1 MLFLHA
7 VMAPPTFSNNAWWF
21 LFHGDRL
28 LVEARGDEVAIPRWA
43 SPEEAGLFPVRTQFL
58 GTLDGTP
65 CYSGELAGEAVPN
78 GASFRGLRSLLG
90 VLPEEIFSL
99 AGRAFQVMDWER
111 THQYC
116 GKCGG
121 RTDPLEGERGRV
133 CAGCGLHFFP
143 RVTPA
148 VIVAVVRNG
157 KILLAQS
164 CRFPGAFYSVLAGFV
179 EPGET
184 FEECVHREI
193 REEVGIEV
201 GNLRYFGSQPWPFP
215 HSLMVAFTASFAGG
229 DLVLEE
235 KEIAQAGWFDAK
247 EVLRLRIPNHGTI
260 ARRLIEGFLAEHP
273 PDAGRQGNTEP
284 VSRRSHPMG
293 GRDPA

>member
-1 MLFLHA
+1 MLFLQA
-7 VMAPPTFSNNAWWF
+7 VVPPPTLSGNAWWF

-28 LVEARGDEVAIPRWA
+28 LVETRGDDVAIPHGA
-43 SPEEAGLFPVRTQFL
+43 SPAEAGYPPVRTQFL

-65 CYSGELAGEAVPN
+65 CFSGELAEEVGPT
-78 GASFRGLRSLLG
+78 GTSFRALRSLLG
-90 VLPEEIFSL
+90 VLQEEMFSL
-99 AGRAFQVMDWER
+99 AGRAFQIMDWDR

-121 RTDPLEGERGRV
+121 RTDPLEGERGRS

-148 VIVAVVRNG
+148 VIVAVERND

-164 CRFPGAFYSVLAGFV
+164 RRFPTAFYSVLAGFV

-184 FEECVHREI
+184 FEECVRREI

-201 GNLRYFGSQPWPFP
+201 ENLRYFGSQPWPFP
-215 HSLMVAFTASFAGG
+215 HSLMVGFTASFAGG

-235 KEIAQAGWFDAK
+235 KEIVRAGWFGAE
-247 EVLRLRIPNHGTI
+247 EVLRLRIPPPGTI
-260 ARRLIEGFLAEHP
+260 ARKLIDRFLMERP
-273 PDAGRQGNTEP
+273 PASSVEW
-284 VSRRSHPMG
+284 VFK
-293 GRDPA
+293 

>member
-1 MLFLHA
+1 MLFLPA
-7 VMAPPTFSNNAWWF
+7 VAPPPTFSTNALWF

-28 LVEARGDEVAIPRWA
+28 LVEIRGVEVAIPLWA
-43 SPEEAGLFPVRTQFL
+43 STEEAGLLPVRTQFL

-65 CYSGELAGEAVPN
+65 CYSGELAEEFGPE
-78 GASFRGLRSLLG
+78 GTSFRALRPLLG
-90 VLPEEIFSL
+90 VLPEEMFSL
-99 AGRAFQVMDWER
+99 AGRAFQVMDWDR
-111 THQYC
+111 THQFC

-121 RTDPLEGERGRV
+121 RTDPLEGERGRA
-133 CAGCGLHFFP
+133 CAACGLHFFP

-164 CRFPGAFYSVLAGFV
+164 SRFPAAFYSVLAGFV

-201 GNLRYFGSQPWPFP
+201 ENLRYFGSQPWPFP
-215 HSLMVAFTASFAGG
+215 HSLMVGFTASYAGG
-229 DLVLEE
+229 NLVLEE
-235 KEIAQAGWFDAK
+235 KEIVQAGWFGA
-247 EVLRLRIPNHGTI
+247 EEILRLRIPHHGTI
-260 ARRLIEGFLAEHP
+260 ARRMIDRFLAEPP
-273 PDAGRQGNTEP
+273 PDGP
-284 VSRRSHPMG
+284 W
-293 GRDPA
+293 

>member
-1 MLFLHA
+1 MLFLPA
-7 VMAPPTFSNNAWWF
+7 VSPPPTHSTTRGGSCSTGTGSWWK
-21 LFHGDRL
+21 L
-28 LVEARGDEVAIPRWA
+28 RGFEVAIPRWA
-43 SPEEAGLFPVRTQFL
+43 STEVAGLSPVRTQFL
-58 GTLDGTP
+58 GTLDGAP
-65 CYSGELAGEAVPN
+65 CYSGELAGEVGPE
-78 GASFRGLRSLLG
+78 GTSFRALRPLLG
-90 VLPEEIFSL
+90 VLPEEMFSL
-99 AGRAFQVMDWER
+99 AGRAFQVMDWDR

-121 RTDPLEGERGRV
+121 RTDPLEGERGRT

-148 VIVAVVRNG
+148 IIVAVVRND

-164 CRFPGAFYSVLAGFV
+164 SRFPAAFYSVLAGFV

-201 GNLRYFGSQPWPFP
+201 ENLRYFGSQPWPFP
-215 HSLMVAFTASFAGG
+215 HSLMVGFTASFAGG

-235 KEIAQAGWFDAK
+235 KEIVRAGWFDAE
-247 EVLRLRIPNHGTI
+247 EVLLLRIPRHGTI
-260 ARRLIEGFLAEHP
+260 ARRLIDRFLAEYP
-273 PDAGRQGNTEP
+273 VDAER
-284 VSRRSHPMG
+284 
-293 GRDPA
+293 

>member
-1 MLFLHA
+1 MLFLPA
-7 VMAPPTFSNNAWWF
+7 VAPPPTLSSDTWWF

-28 LVEARGDEVAIPRWA
+28 LVEVHGDEVAIPRW
-43 SPEEAGLFPVRTQFL
+43 SSTRDAGLLPVRTQFL
-58 GTLDGTP
+58 GTLDGAP
-65 CYSGELAGEAVPN
+65 CYSGELPGEVGPE
-78 GASFRGLRSLLG
+78 GTTFRGLRPLLA

-99 AGRAFQVMDWER
+99 AGRAFQVMDWDR
-111 THQYC
+111 THRYC

-121 RTDPLEGERGRV
+121 RTDPLEGERGRT

-148 VIVAVVRNG
+148 VIVAVVRDG

-164 CRFPGAFYSVLAGFV
+164 SRFPAAFYSVLAGFV

-201 GNLRYFGSQPWPFP
+201 EDLRYFGSQPWPFP
-215 HSLMVAFTASFAGG
+215 HSLMVGFTASFAGG
-229 DLVLEE
+229 ELVLEE
-235 KEIAQAGWFDAK
+235 KEIVRAGWFGPE
-247 EVLRLRIPNHGTI
+247 EVRRLQIPRHGTI
-260 ARRLIEGFLAEHP
+260 ARRLIERFLAE
-273 PDAGRQGNTEP
+273 T
-284 VSRRSHPMG
+284 
-293 GRDPA
+293 RDP

>member
-1 MLFLHA
+1 MDFLPGI
-7 VMAPPTFSNNAWWF
+7 APPPTRSGDVWWF

-28 LVEARGDEVAIPRWA
+28 LVEDRGAEVAVPRW
-43 SPEEAGLFPVRTQFL
+43 PTTEDAGLSPVRTQFL

-65 CYSGELAGEAVPN
+65 CFSGELAEEAGPE
-78 GASFRGLRSLLG
+78 GTSFRALRPLLG
-90 VLPEEIFSL
+90 VLQEEMFSL
-99 AGRAFQVMDWER
+99 AGRAFQVMDWDR
-111 THQYC
+111 THQFC

-133 CAGCGLHFFP
+133 CPGCGLHFFP

-148 VIVAVVRNG
+148 VIVSVVRDG

-164 CRFPGAFYSVLAGFV
+164 SRFPAAFYSVLAGFV

-184 FEECVHREI
+184 FEECVRREI

-201 GNLRYFGSQPWPFP
+201 EDLRYFGSQPWPFP
-215 HSLMVAFTASFAGG
+215 HSLMVGFTASFAGG

-235 KEIAQAGWFDAK
+235 KEIVRAGWFGPE
-247 EVLRLRIPNHGTI
+247 EVPGLRIPHQGTI
-260 ARRLIEGFLAEHP
+260 ARRLIDRFLSECP
-273 PDAGRQGNTEP
+273 PDGAR
-284 VSRRSHPMG
+284 
-293 GRDPA
+293 

>member
-1 MLFLHA
+1 MHFLHA
-7 VMAPPTFSNNAWWF
+7 VVAPQTLSNNAWWF

-43 SPEEAGLFPVRTQFL
+43 SPEEAGLLPVRTQFL
-58 GTLDGTP
+58 GTLDGAP
-65 CYSGELAGEAVPN
+65 CCSGELAEEIEPN
-78 GASFRGLRSLLG
+78 GMSFRALRPLLG
-90 VLPEEIFSL
+90 VLPEEMFSL
-99 AGRAFQVMDWER
+99 AGRAFQIMDWER

-121 RTDPLEGERGRV
+121 RTDPLEGERGRA

-148 VIVAVVRNG
+148 VIVAVVRDG

-164 CRFPGAFYSVLAGFV
+164 SRFPKAFYSVLAGFV

-184 FEECVHREI
+184 FEECVAREI

-201 GNLRYFGSQPWPFP
+201 ENLRYFGSQPWPFP

-235 KEIAQAGWFDAK
+235 KEIVQAGWFDAK
-247 EVLRLRIPNHGTI
+247 EVLRLRIPHHGTI
-260 ARRLIEGFLAEHP
+260 ARRLIDRFLAERP
-273 PDAGRQGNTEP
+273 PDAQR
-284 VSRRSHPMG
+284 
-293 GRDPA
+293 

>member
-1 MLFLHA
+1 MLFLPA
-7 VMAPPTFSNNAWWF
+7 VVPPQTFSNNAWWF

-28 LVEARGDEVAIPRWA
+28 LAEARGAEVAIPRWA
-43 SPEEAGLFPVRTQFL
+43 SAEDAGLSPVRTQFL
-58 GTLDGTP
+58 GTLDGAP
-65 CYSGELAGEAVPN
+65 CYSGELAGEVGPE
-78 GASFRGLRSLLG
+78 GTSFRALRPLLG
-90 VLPEEIFSL
+90 VLPEEMFSL
-99 AGRAFQVMDWER
+99 AGRAFQVMDWDR

-121 RTDPLEGERGRV
+121 RTDPLEGERGRA

-148 VIVAVVRNG
+148 VIVAVVKDG

-164 CRFPGAFYSVLAGFV
+164 SRFPAAFYSVLAGFV

-184 FEECVHREI
+184 FEECVRREI

-201 GNLRYFGSQPWPFP
+201 ENLRYFGSQPWPFP
-215 HSLMVAFTASFAGG
+215 HSLMVGFTALFAGG

-235 KEIAQAGWFDAK
+235 KEIVRAGWFDPE
-247 EVLRLRIPNHGTI
+247 EVLRLRIPPHGTI
-260 ARRLIEGFLAEHP
+260 ARRLIDRFLAEP
-273 PDAGRQGNTEP
+273 SADVER
-284 VSRRSHPMG
+284 
-293 GRDPA
+293 

>member
-1 MLFLHA
+1 MPFLPA
-7 VMAPPTFSNNAWWF
+7 VAPPPTLSNNAWWF

-28 LVEARGDEVAIPRWA
+28 LVEARDVEVAIPRWA
-43 SPEEAGLFPVRTQFL
+43 STEDAGLLPVRTQFL

-65 CYSGELAGEAVPN
+65 CYSGELAGEVGPE
-78 GASFRGLRSLLG
+78 GTSFRALRPLLG
-90 VLPEEIFSL
+90 VLPEEMFSL
-99 AGRAFQVMDWER
+99 AGRAFQVMDWDR
-111 THQYC
+111 THQFC

-121 RTDPLEGERGRV
+121 RTDPLEGERGRA

-148 VIVAVVRNG
+148 IIVAVVRNG

-164 CRFPGAFYSVLAGFV
+164 SRFPTAFYSVLAGFV

-193 REEVGIEV
+193 REEVGVEV
-201 GNLRYFGSQPWPFP
+201 ENLRYFGSQPWPFP
-215 HSLMVAFTASFAGG
+215 HSLMVGFTASFSGG

-235 KEIAQAGWFDAK
+235 KEIVRAGWFDPE
-247 EVLRLRIPNHGTI
+247 EVLRLRIPHHGTI
-260 ARRLIEGFLAEHP
+260 ARQLIDRFLAERTG
-273 PDAGRQGNTEP
+273 DAER
-284 VSRRSHPMG
+284 
-293 GRDPA
+293 

>member
-1 MLFLHA
+1 MLFLPA
-7 VMAPPTFSNNAWWF
+7 VAPPPTLSNKAWWF
-21 LFHGDRL
+21 LFHDDRL

-43 SPEEAGLFPVRTQFL
+43 STEDARLSPVRTQFL
-58 GTLDGTP
+58 GTLDGAP
-65 CYSGELAGEAVPN
+65 CYSGELAGEAGPE
-78 GASFRGLRSLLG
+78 GTSFRALRPLLS

-99 AGRAFQVMDWER
+99 AGRAFQIMDWDR

-121 RTDPLEGERGRV
+121 VTGPLEGERGRV

-148 VIVAVVRNG
+148 VIVAVVRDG

-164 CRFPGAFYSVLAGFV
+164 SRFPAAFYSVLAGFV

-184 FEECVHREI
+184 FEECVRREI

-201 GNLRYFGSQPWPFP
+201 EDLRYFGSQPWPFP
-215 HSLMVAFTASFAGG
+215 HSLMVGFTASFAGG

-235 KEIAQAGWFDAK
+235 KEIVRAGWFGPE
-247 EVLRLRIPNHGTI
+247 EVLALRIPHHRTI
-260 ARRLIEGFLAEHP
+260 ARRLIDRFLAKFP
-273 PDAGRQGNTEP
+273 ADAER
-284 VSRRSHPMG
+284 
-293 GRDPA
+293 

>member
-1 MLFLHA
+1 MPFLPA
-7 VMAPPTFSNNAWWF
+7 VAPPPTLSNNAWWF

-28 LVEARGDEVAIPRWA
+28 LVEARDVEVAIPRWA
-43 SPEEAGLFPVRTQFL
+43 STEDAGVLPVRTQFL

-65 CYSGELAGEAVPN
+65 CYSGELAGEVGPE
-78 GASFRGLRSLLG
+78 GTSFRALRPLLG
-90 VLPEEIFSL
+90 VLSEEMFSL
-99 AGRAFQVMDWER
+99 AGRAFQVMDWDR
-111 THQYC
+111 THQFC

-121 RTDPLEGERGRV
+121 RTDPLEGERGRA

-148 VIVAVVRNG
+148 IIVAVVRNG

-164 CRFPGAFYSVLAGFV
+164 SRFPTAFYSVLAGFV

-193 REEVGIEV
+193 REEVGVEV
-201 GNLRYFGSQPWPFP
+201 ENLRYFGSQPWPFP
-215 HSLMVAFTASFAGG
+215 HSLMVGFTASYLGG

-235 KEIAQAGWFDAK
+235 KEIVQAGWFGAE
-247 EVLRLRIPNHGTI
+247 EVLRLRIPHHGTI
-260 ARRLIEGFLAEHP
+260 ARQLIDRFLAERPP
-273 PDAGRQGNTEP
+273 PDA
-284 VSRRSHPMG
+284 SR
-293 GRDPA
+293 

>member
-1 MLFLHA
+1 MPFLPA
-7 VMAPPTFSNNAWWF
+7 VAPPPTLSNNAWWF

-28 LVEARGDEVAIPRWA
+28 LVEARGVEVAIPRWA
-43 SPEEAGLFPVRTQFL
+43 STEDAGVLPVRTQFL

-65 CYSGELAGEAVPN
+65 CYSGELAGEVGPE
-78 GASFRGLRSLLG
+78 GTSFRALRPLLG
-90 VLPEEIFSL
+90 VLSEEMFSL
-99 AGRAFQVMDWER
+99 AGRAFQVMDWDR
-111 THQYC
+111 THQFC

-121 RTDPLEGERGRV
+121 RTDPLEGERGRA

-148 VIVAVVRNG
+148 IIVAVVRNG

-164 CRFPGAFYSVLAGFV
+164 SRFPTAFYSVLAGFV

-193 REEVGIEV
+193 REEVGVEV
-201 GNLRYFGSQPWPFP
+201 ENLRYFGSQPWPFP
-215 HSLMVAFTASFAGG
+215 HSLMVGFTASYLGG

-235 KEIAQAGWFDAK
+235 KEIVQAGWFGAE
-247 EVLRLRIPNHGTI
+247 EVLRLRIPHHGTI
-260 ARRLIEGFLAEHP
+260 ARQLIDRFLAERPP
-273 PDAGRQGNTEP
+273 PDA
-284 VSRRSHPMG
+284 SR
-293 GRDPA
+293 

>member
-1 MLFLHA
+1 MLFLPA
-7 VMAPPTFSNNAWWF
+7 VVPPPTFSNNAWWF

-28 LVEARGDEVAIPRWA
+28 LVEARGVEVAIPRWA
-43 SPEEAGLFPVRTQFL
+43 STEDAGLMPVRTQFL
-58 GTLDGTP
+58 GTLDGAP
-65 CYSGELAGEAVPN
+65 CYSGELAGEGGPE
-78 GASFRGLRSLLG
+78 GTSFRALRPLLG
-90 VLPEEIFSL
+90 VLPEEMFSL
-99 AGRAFQVMDWER
+99 AGRAFQVMDWDR

-121 RTDPLEGERGRV
+121 RTDPLEGERGRA

-148 VIVAVVRNG
+148 IIVAVVRDG

-164 CRFPGAFYSVLAGFV
+164 SRFPAAFYSVLAGFV

-184 FEECVHREI
+184 FEECVRREI

-201 GNLRYFGSQPWPFP
+201 ENLRYSGSQPWPFP
-215 HSLMVAFTASFAGG
+215 HSLMVGFTASFAGG

-235 KEIAQAGWFDAK
+235 KEIVRAGWFDPE
-247 EVLRLRIPNHGTI
+247 EVLRLRIPPHGTI
-260 ARRLIEGFLAEHP
+260 ARRLIDRFLAEP
-273 PDAGRQGNTEP
+273 SADVER
-284 VSRRSHPMG
+284 
-293 GRDPA
+293 

>member
-1 MLFLHA
+1 MLFLPA
-7 VMAPPTFSNNAWWF
+7 VVPPPTRSNNAWWF

-28 LVEARGDEVAIPRWA
+28 LVEARGVEVAIPRWA
-43 SPEEAGLFPVRTQFL
+43 STEDAGLLPVRTQFL
-58 GTLDGTP
+58 GTLDGAP
-65 CYSGELAGEAVPN
+65 CYSGELAGEVGPE
-78 GASFRGLRSLLG
+78 GTSFRALRPLLG

-99 AGRAFQVMDWER
+99 AGRAFQIMDWDR
-111 THQYC
+111 THRFC
-116 GKCGG
+116 GMCGG

-148 VIVAVVRNG
+148 IIVAVVRNG

-164 CRFPGAFYSVLAGFV
+164 SRFPEAFFSVLAGFV

-184 FEECVHREI
+184 FEECVRREI

-201 GNLRYFGSQPWPFP
+201 EDLRYFGSQPWPFP
-215 HSLMVAFTASFAGG
+215 HSLMVGFTASFAGG

-235 KEIAQAGWFDAK
+235 KEIVRAGWFDAE
-247 EVLRLRIPNHGTI
+247 EVLRLRIPRHGTI
-260 ARRLIEGFLAEHP
+260 ARRMIDRFLAEHP
-273 PDAGRQGNTEP
+273 ADAER
-284 VSRRSHPMG
+284 
-293 GRDPA
+293 